1 MPINNDYNRSLL
13 LTLLKLSKVTK
24 KQCSFLLNKHE
35 NSLDS
40 YIYRF
45 GGLTFPPSFAYFFLS
60 SIAETSLPLYEN
72 NKTQHDFNIGKASYE
87 LKIKKGSPRIQKFNY
102 FKRIDHVEKKEFFK
116 VLKKCENLDIEKKLI
131 LPSVEFHCLLLM
143 KLSNSE
149 FIHDEENLLEEYI
162 NQTVPEAQ
170 EYLEEYSN
178 LEGGQDFSIAFKNAH
193 KHVQAL
199 SLIRSIKNFFPI
211 VENLRKKFMPN
222 FVAPNETFKLPVLNS
237 KEKILF
243 SKSFVKRNLNI
254 KKYNDLILMNVGEN
268 NMDGTINKGDL
279 ALIIKFENKLKP
291 KFNNGI
297 FAIKLGGKIVIR
309 RLHFSEFTKR
319 TLVHIISD
327 NKNYVSEQVLLEDLE
342 IFGEVVWKCNNFQNI
357 QFLKHEGNEPDLFSN
372 KDIEIPEFI
381 KSKKIGK
388 EIA

>member
-1 MPINNDYNRSLL
+1 M
-13 LTLLKLSKVTK
+13 
-24 KQCSFLLNKHE
+24 
-35 NSLDS
+35 
-40 YIYRF
+40 
-45 GGLTFPPSFAYFFLS
+45 S
-60 SIAETSLPLYEN
+60 SIAETSLPLYED
-72 NKTQHDFNIGKASYE
+72 NKTQPDFNIGKSSYE

-102 FKRIDHVEKKEFFK
+102 FKRIDHVEKKEIFK

-211 VENLRKKFMPN
+211 VENLRKEFMPN

-243 SKSFVKRNLNI
+243 SKIFVKKNLNI
-254 KKYNDLILMNVGEN
+254 KKYNDLILNNVGEN

-279 ALIIKFENKLKP
+279 AL
-291 KFNNGI
+291 
-297 FAIKLGGKIVIR
+297 
-309 RLHFSEFTKR
+309 
-319 TLVHIISD
+319 
-327 NKNYVSEQVLLEDLE
+327 
-342 IFGEVVWKCNNFQNI
+342 
-357 QFLKHEGNEPDLFSN
+357 
-372 KDIEIPEFI
+372 
-381 KSKKIGK
+381 
-388 EIA
+388 